1 VDRSEWHRS
10 SLHRIAINVRPPGLS
25 KYFKSNDELINRIW
39 YAGAYTVQLNT
50 IDPHQARVW
59 PPPAVGWENDAVISD
74 GSSVLVD
81 GAKRDRTIWPG
92 DLGIS
97 QPTAFVSTG
106 DTLSSRSVLDL
117 LYQEQDPDGGLPYC
131 GPPVKCGTVSDTYHL
146 WTLIASAEFF
156 RNTHD
161 RAWLDDH
168 WQQYK
173 AGIAFSLS
181 KLDSNGLMSVTLP
194 ADWGREY
201 PLNGESLSPNALL
214 YRALVLGASLAQ
226 EEKDEITEQ
235 RYLSI
240 SSVLKQRVNTRLWDA
255 ASGIYRDT
263 PEEGMHPQDGNALA
277 VWFGIP
283 DSPAKM
289 LSISRAL
296 RSNWND
302 YGALTPERPNA
313 IATFP
318 GSIEVASH
326 FVANDDRTGLDL
338 IRREWGYMLNS
349 PLGTQS
355 TFWEGYLADGTFD
368 YETSSMSKAHGWAT
382 GPTFALTYYVLG
394 IMPALDGG
402 DYTLVPHPGDLA
414 RVEGRLLLAAGSVDV
429 AWERKN
435 YPASFTLKVGT
446 PSGTSGRIGV
456 PTFGQQVRI
465 LVDEKV
471 IWEGCGATAS
481 RSVSNNLI
489 WTDGVYVYLEHS
501 EGSHTFQSVPCD

>member
-181 KLDSNGLMSVTLP
+181 KLDGNGLMSVTLP

-277 VWFGIP
+277 VWFEIP

-302 YGALTPERPNA
+302 YGALTP
-313 IATFP
+313 
-318 GSIEVASH
+318 
-326 FVANDDRTGLDL
+326 
-338 IRREWGYMLNS
+338 
-349 PLGTQS
+349 
-355 TFWEGYLADGTFD
+355 
-368 YETSSMSKAHGWAT
+368 
-382 GPTFALTYYVLG
+382 
-394 IMPALDGG
+394 
-402 DYTLVPHPGDLA
+402 
-414 RVEGRLLLAAGSVDV
+414 
-429 AWERKN
+429 
-435 YPASFTLKVGT
+435 
-446 PSGTSGRIGV
+446 
-456 PTFGQQVRI
+456 
-465 LVDEKV
+465 
-471 IWEGCGATAS
+471 
-481 RSVSNNLI
+481 
-489 WTDGVYVYLEHS
+489 
-501 EGSHTFQSVPCD
+501 